1 MSTCIETTSSRAG
14 LLGELPAH
22 WVQTIVTSPSRADLD
37 RSPAAL
43 FTQLHRVLRD
53 DGTLWLL
60 CADKYL
66 PDALAESGWI
76 ARRLDWATPLRVDP
90 AGRARLHLFV
100 KQSRYHYNTPAA
112 EMFLAP
118 RAQAALAC
126 VTVRRHGCAW
136 SPEHRRE
143 LIRSCVIAAT
153 ARVACGA
160 CGTPY
165 TRTASGDRRPACA
178 HHNPCGRCLVLD
190 PFYDPAHGTLDVA
203 RQTERSFLGIV
214 DSTDSGDQR

>member
-1 MSTCIETTSSRAG
+1 MSTRIETTSCRAG
-14 LLGELPAH
+14 LLSELPAG
-22 WVQTIVTSPSRADLD
+22 WAQAIVTSPCRADLD

-43 FTQLHRVLRD
+43 FTQLHRVLRE

-60 CADKYL
+60 CADEYL

-76 ARRLDWATPLRVDP
+76 ARQVDWATPLRVDP

-100 KQSRYHYNTPAA
+100 KQPRYHYNTPAA
-112 EMFLAP
+112 ELFLVP
-118 RAQAALAC
+118 RTRSALAC
-126 VTVRRHGCAW
+126 ATERSHGCVW

-143 LIRSCVIAAT
+143 LIRSCLIAAT
-153 ARVACGA
+153 ARIACGA

-165 TRTASGDRRPACA
+165 TRGSSGDRRPTCG

-203 RQTERSFLGIV
+203 RQTGRSFLGIV
-214 DSTDSGDQR
+214 DTTDDGDPR